1 MEYSPMQE
9 TSDLYQAKECKL
21 IIKAGSDGKGRR
33 QSGAG
38 VVATHSVS
46 LILAFFRL
54 RDSYKPVS
62 KASFIDETLFA
73 KPEGIVNQTCI
84 VFRLFMS

>member
-1 MEYSPMQE
+1 MVMEYSPMQE

-38 VVATHSVS
+38 V
-46 LILAFFRL
+46 
-54 RDSYKPVS
+54 
-62 KASFIDETLFA
+62 
-73 KPEGIVNQTCI
+73 
-84 VFRLFMS
+84 

>member
-1 MEYSPMQE
+1 MQE

-21 IIKAGSDGKGRR
+21 IIKAGSDGKEETVRCWC
-33 QSGAG
+33 

-46 LILAFFRL
+46 LIFAFFRL